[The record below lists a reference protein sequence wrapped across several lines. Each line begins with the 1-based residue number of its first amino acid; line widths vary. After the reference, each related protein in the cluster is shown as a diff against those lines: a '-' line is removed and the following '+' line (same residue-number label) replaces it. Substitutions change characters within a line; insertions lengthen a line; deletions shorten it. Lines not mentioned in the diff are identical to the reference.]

1 MLSWHVVGVGDLL
14 SGLRCA
20 VVRRSVRTAG
30 TDWALTFEFSTL
42 NVGGC
47 RSLPFS
53 GRGPG
58 CPLYLRNGRSSVSR
72 PDGDH
77 LSPRRSASGSS
88 RRLRAAAYDPHRS
101 STRLNS
107 LPVSRQ
113 SDPRYP
119 NRCPAGQLFELQ
131 IVFKSHIAGGLG
143 TALHWCRHA
152 GPFPRSGRGAARPTG
167 RNGPYARAELGDIAA
182 RGPGGQH
189 HVTRRVQHQ
198 IGRTSSNAASG
209 TKGLGVASRSHAARY
224 TQHG

>member
-77 LSPRRSASGSS
+77 LSQRRSASGSS
-88 RRLRAAAYDPHRS
+88 YRLPAAAPDPLRKLESGVSMPESGPPKNERDFPVPSPSTCGGRQRS
-101 STRLNS
+101 ATMG
-107 LPVSRQ
+107 VS
-113 SDPRYP
+113 
-119 NRCPAGQLFELQ
+119 
-131 IVFKSHIAGGLG
+131 KSHQLTRKGKSMWLG
-143 TALHWCRHA
+143 ASFWRRTKLLVRRAVHRHRWC
-152 GPFPRSGRGAARPTG
+152 SVW
-167 RNGPYARAELGDIAA
+167 LW
-182 RGPGGQH
+182 
-189 HVTRRVQHQ
+189 RR
-198 IGRTSSNAASG
+198 
-209 TKGLGVASRSHAARY
+209 
-224 TQHG
+224 